1 MSYFINADQ
10 HNQLMLLRNN
20 MAASVLRN
28 DPEAVQRSMGMV
40 QGYLLGLY
48 SSGEIDF
55 GDVQSLED
63 EAMQGITFLMNARK
77 VGNAN

>member
-1 MSYFINADQ
+1 MSFFINADQ
-10 HNQLMLLRNN
+10 YNQLMLLRNN

-28 DPEAVQRSMGMV
+28 DPEATQRSMGMV
-40 QGYLLGLY
+40 QGYLLGLF

-55 GDVQSLED
+55 GDVQALED

-77 VGNAN
+77 VCNAN